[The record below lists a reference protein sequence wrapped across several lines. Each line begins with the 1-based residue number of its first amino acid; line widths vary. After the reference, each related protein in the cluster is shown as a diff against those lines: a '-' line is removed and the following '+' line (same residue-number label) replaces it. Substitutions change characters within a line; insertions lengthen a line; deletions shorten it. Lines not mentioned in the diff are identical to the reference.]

1 MKIGETHTKQYLQLL
16 RIRHWIKNILI
27 FIRKEY
33 LSPCC
38 GAIQL
43 TSPLTRLKKEFLSP
57 RCGAIRI
64 NIAAHA
70 AKKRRVSMKNIKT
83 NSGSFAAAKLKTAS
97 AIALIA
103 VIGFLIASC
112 AIFAGA
118 GGGGG
123 STNSSGGSSAPAASG
138 SGGTATAPGSGG
150 GASGSINGTWVSGID
165 QMRFDG
171 RNFEVVQ
178 NDGRNLITKGT
189 YTTNG
194 GSVSLR
200 ITDMWGPALG
210 SGFEQKWYSRSE
222 LIAAGVPDSYLL
234 MSGTYTAASLVITW
248 IGNTE
253 TFTKRGG

>member
-1 MKIGETHTKQYLQLL
+1 
-16 RIRHWIKNILI
+16 
-27 FIRKEY
+27 
-33 LSPCC
+33 
-38 GAIQL
+38 
-43 TSPLTRLKKEFLSP
+43 
-57 RCGAIRI
+57 
-64 NIAAHA
+64 
-70 AKKRRVSMKNIKT
+70 MKNIKA
-83 NSGSFAAAKLKTAS
+83 NYGSFAAAKLKATS

-103 VIGFLIASC
+103 VIIFSIASC

-118 GGGGG
+118 GGG
-123 STNSSGGSSAPAASG
+123 STGTSGNTG
-138 SGGTATAPGSGG
+138 SGGGGTTASSSGSTGTSGG
-150 GASGSINGTWVSGID
+150 GASGSLNGTWVSGID

-194 GSVSLR
+194 GNVSLR

-234 MSGTYTAASLVITW
+234 MSGTYTASTLVITW

-253 TFTKRGG
+253 TFTKR